1 MSLPIRVIHLV
12 PKYIRSNDLIEDC
25 VNQLDPVRFH
35 SSRCYMNRQPEGF
48 VSPAFSAVRFLGFEP
63 GEINGFNPR
72 IAFRLKQLLQEQRP
86 AILHCHRH
94 KSVLYGVL
102 AVWLGRRT
110 DTKIIVS
117 VHSMRR
123 SRTFF
128 RRMTNRILFPR
139 VSRILAVSD
148 GVRQDVLRANPWLS
162 ENKVSV
168 VHNGIDLEKFPLR
181 NQVRE
186 KAGWPVI
193 GTVGRLVQT
202 KGQTYLLQAFSK
214 IVQTYPEATL
224 LIAGAGPLLE
234 DLKQEAAGLGID
246 PCVRFLGFQNDISAF
261 LQNIDLFVLPS
272 LAEGLCLAV
281 LEAMATGVPVVST
294 RVGGLPEIFDHA
306 PYGRL
311 VPSMNVQALHEAIM
325 EFLSM
330 GDESLRLLGIEARKR
345 VEEAF
350 TLQRMARDFEEI
362 YLQETETKGSG

>member
-1 MSLPIRVIHLV
+1 
-12 PKYIRSNDLIEDC
+12 
-25 VNQLDPVRFH
+25 
-35 SSRCYMNRQPEGF
+35 MNRQPEGF
-48 VSPAFSAVRFLGFEP
+48 VSPAISAVRFLGFEP

-94 KSVLYGVL
+94 KSVFYGVL
-102 AVWLGRRT
+102 AAWLGRRQEV
-110 DTKIIVS
+110 KIVVS

-128 RRMTNRILFPR
+128 RRITNRILFPR
-139 VSRILAVSD
+139 VSRILAVSE
-148 GVRQDVLRANPWLS
+148 GVRQDILRSNAWLA
-162 ENKVSV
+162 EDKVSV

-186 KAGWPVI
+186 KTGWPVI

-202 KGQTYLLQAFSK
+202 KGQTYLLRAFSRIIK
-214 IVQTYPEATL
+214 AYPDATL

-246 PCVRFLGFQNDISAF
+246 SKVRFIEFQRDISTF

-281 LEAMATGVPVVST
+281 LEAMATGVPVVAT
-294 RVGGLPEIFDHA
+294 RVGGLPEIFDHV

-311 VPSMNVQALHEAIM
+311 VPSRNVQALHDAIM

-330 GDESLRLLGIEARKR
+330 GDESLRLLGVEARKR

-350 TLQRMARDFEEI
+350 TLQRMAHVFEEI
-362 YLQETETKGSG
+362 YLQEIENKGSE